1 MAQMAGSSAQQL
13 LNSAIILQ
21 DGLIAW
27 ATGKSFEESVYKKLR
42 REFMENAELKTKL
55 PEFLQRNRDLPQFWH
70 FISRQFG
77 TYKER
82 RAFIWDQFGPL
93 IDHLESQGHAP
104 GVAPISDVL
113 ESFDPE
119 HVHAIWQKALTRR
132 ASDPEG
138 AITAARTLLESVCKH
153 ILDDAAV
160 PYLDDADLPKLL
172 GSGGRAAQFGAR
184 PTTRKPFSGQFLGN
198 CQSVVN
204 NLAAIRNRAG
214 DAHGHGRRQV
224 RPKARHAEL
233 AVNLAGTMAS
243 FLVTTWKERPIFQR
257 KTA

>member
-55 PEFLQRNRDLPQFWH
+55 PEFLQRNRDRPQFWH

-119 HVHAIWQKALTRR
+119 HVHAIWQKALTRG

-153 ILDDAAV
+153 ILDDGRGSV
-160 PYLDDADLPKLL
+160 PRRCGFTKVV

-184 PTTRKPFSGQFLGN
+184 PTPGSRFQGN
-198 CQSVVN
+198 S
-204 NLAAIRNRAG
+204 
-214 DAHGHGRRQV
+214 
-224 RPKARHAEL
+224 
-233 AVNLAGTMAS
+233 
-243 FLVTTWKERPIFQR
+243 W
-257 KTA
+257 